1 MIVTVRMTIFITI
14 MNFYLIFK
22 TLTSVENIFWA
33 GMVRESTAYEQRHVF
48 QQTETCFSQ
57 AKNRIREKKKESVG
71 GQMESKLLSHF
82 LLLPHILQHWKNIKY
97 LLWVQVSYVG
107 PKLSLNRQNNGNI
120 TSRCFQPYVD

>member
-1 MIVTVRMTIFITI
+1 

-57 AKNRIREKKKESVG
+57 AKKQDKREKERKCWGTDGK
-71 GQMESKLLSHF
+71 QT
-82 LLLPHILQHWKNIKY
+82 P
-97 LLWVQVSYVG
+97 
-107 PKLSLNRQNNGNI
+107 LSLFAL
-120 TSRCFQPYVD
+120 TPYFAALKKY

>member
-82 LLLPHILQHWKNIKY
+82 LLLPHILQH
-97 LLWVQVSYVG
+97 
-107 PKLSLNRQNNGNI
+107 
-120 TSRCFQPYVD
+120 